1 MKKQYFSI
9 FALGVLLMFSACNE
23 TTNETTTADS
33 PKSEKA
39 TAVKYVDNAEIQ
51 AKGMK
56 QIKGL
61 VGTVKPALKGAM
73 KSDKT
78 GMEALKMCTTTAQE
92 MGKKYNATL
101 PEDSSIRRTALKYR
115 NPNNKPDA
123 TDVEVMEKLK
133 ADKTFDK
140 PLVVDMGDSF
150 RVYKALP
157 VKKPCLVCHGDTKK
171 MSSSMLETLK
181 KNYPDDMAVN
191 FKEGDFRGVIVST
204 IKK

>member
-1 MKKQYFSI
+1 M
-9 FALGVLLMFSACNE
+9 FALSAMLMLSACNE
-23 TTNETTTADS
+23 TATKTTTEDS
-33 PKSEKA
+33 PKTEKSSS
-39 TAVKYVDNAEIQ
+39 VKYVDNAEIQ

-73 KSDKT
+73 QNDKT
-78 GMEALKMCTTTAQE
+78 GMEALKMCSTSAHE
-92 MGKKYNATL
+92 MGKKYNASL
-101 PEDSSIRRTALKYR
+101 PEGSSIRRTALKYR

-133 ADKTFDK
+133 ADKTFKK

-181 KNYPDDMAVN
+181 KDYPDDMAVN